1 MCEFPQ
7 SVPNLTAMGS
17 NLYELIKGARIAVY
31 KDDVLR
37 LAVSRTVA
45 KETPPGL
52 QLTKEKQSHKI
63 DVVIALAMAALH
75 AVEQG
80 AYEQTSFVAPI
91 IVTKPYAYFG
101 DIGNSIDA
109 PHLCLDKSNWP
120 VW

>member
-1 MCEFPQ
+1 
-7 SVPNLTAMGS
+7 
-17 NLYELIKGARIAVY
+17 
-31 KDDVLR
+31 
-37 LAVSRTVA
+37 
-45 KETPPGL
+45 
-52 QLTKEKQSHKI
+52 
-63 DVVIALAMAALH
+63 LH